1 MQLNNTLTLSAANAS
16 QAAQLF
22 KSVIDEKDIISV
34 IVFGNNTT
42 SQQAIQ
48 SADVR
53 AASAPAGFKRK
64 AIWMQEISLW
74 NTVKGDLKDGA
85 IKVSSVDPAN
95 LIAIGVSLND
105 KIESSVDT
113 SKTPDFIVME
123 LAFVQAST
131 D

>member
-22 KSVIDEKDIISV
+22 KSVIDEKDVISV
-34 IVFGNNTT
+34 IVFGNNAT

-48 SADVR
+48 SADLR
-53 AASAPAGFKRK
+53 AGSAPAGFKRK
-64 AIWMQEISLW
+64 AIWMQDTSLW

-85 IKVSSVDPAN
+85 IKVSNVDPAN
-95 LIAIGVSLND
+95 LIAIGVSLKD